1 MIIKNGQSYLH
12 SQIDPLAIPVL
23 STSNCYHSL
32 SAAKYTSSAESW
44 LLPWVMI
51 PVTSVLPTIPLYDIV
66 TSILDASNS
75 VMILLFCSLLVH
87 TFNVVNRLQVI
98 LTEVLMMMVFT
109 VIYKVCYSMNRHTR
123 ATSS

>member
-44 LLPWVMI
+44 LKM

-66 TSILDASNS
+66 ISILDAYNS